1 VAWTAAA
8 GVGLLF
14 VLGIFALGRAV
25 PDDDR
30 FWGVFATGWLLAA
43 AASMPAVLMIAYLDR
58 RDPEPA
64 WVGALAY
71 FWGALVATGLG
82 LVIRVAAMGPVSQIF
97 DETAGLFDTTN
108 LGVQIVDRNVLF
120 DWLETALAAPFAE
133 EALKALAL
141 LILLFLA
148 PPLIGSVRDGI
159 VYGALV
165 GLGFAVAETALFI
178 GGRYANAG
186 IAPFLTQLVPR
197 FVFGGING
205 HAIYSALFGAALG
218 LAVEQERGSWV
229 RKTLLVIG
237 GFLLAVSA
245 HAMSNAFG
253 PSALVIIV
261 SLVGIDPGVVSIAEL
276 WFLSAVKVLMTTGW
290 AYLILGY
297 FVVRSGYS
305 ELDVIRTE
313 LIHEVPVAATKEEY
327 ELAKSEGIWKLR
339 RIPGMRRRVSLS
351 LVRAQNRIA
360 LFRHRLELSGRPLDD
375 DVVLSDLRAQI
386 ASIRARGGF
395 APVLDHGE

>member
-1 VAWTAAA
+1 VA
-8 GVGLLF
+8 VGLLF
-14 VLGIFALGRAV
+14 VLGILALGRSV

-43 AASMPAVLMIAYLDR
+43 TASIPAALLIAYLDR

-82 LVIRVAAMGPVSQIF
+82 LVIRVAAMGPASEIF
-97 DETAGLFDTTN
+97 DETAALFDTTN
-108 LGVQIVDRNVLF
+108 FGVQIVDRNVLF
-120 DWLETALAAPFAE
+120 EWLETALAAPLVE
-133 EALKALAL
+133 EALKALAV

-148 PPLIGSVRDGI
+148 PRLIGSVRDGI

-178 GGRYANAG
+178 GGRFANAG
-186 IAPFLTQLVPR
+186 IAPFLAQVVPR

-205 HAIYSALFGAALG
+205 HAIYSALFGAGLG
-218 LAVEQERGSWV
+218 LAVEAERGSWV

-253 PSALVIIV
+253 PFALVIIV

-276 WFLSAVKVLMTTGW
+276 WFLSAVRVLMTTGW

-297 FVVRSGYS
+297 FVVRSGYN

-313 LIHEVPVAATKEEY
+313 LIHEVPGAATKEEY
-327 ELAKSEGIWKLR
+327 ELVKSEGIWKLR

-351 LVRAQNRIA
+351 LVRAQNRLA
-360 LFRHRLELSGRPLDD
+360 LFRHRLGLSGRPLDD

-386 ASIRARGGF
+386 ASIRARSGL
-395 APVLDHGE
+395 APAHDHGG